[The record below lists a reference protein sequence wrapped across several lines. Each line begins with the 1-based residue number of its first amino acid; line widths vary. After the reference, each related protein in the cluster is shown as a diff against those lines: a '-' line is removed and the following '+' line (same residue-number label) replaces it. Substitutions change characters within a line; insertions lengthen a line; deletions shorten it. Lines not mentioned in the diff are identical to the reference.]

1 MLNLSNWTPCYI
13 KTPQGH
19 CGTKVPR
26 LNMCRS
32 IMSLNKITH
41 QFCGNYPFS
50 QWKKATNWA
59 EVLVCVCVCGADDV
73 LYGYYKGS
81 QGVPRMRNVREW
93 WNLPNQ
99 PRNRFFPYSPQMF
112 QSLFRTWNSSVFML
126 HFTFSEK
133 TESGPVIPK
142 LHSLA
147 INNINSWLNR
157 FLKLWP
163 PCNSYNK
170 INGFLN
176 LCPPA
181 WKSIYQNK

>member
-1 MLNLSNWTPCYI
+1 MA
-13 KTPQGH
+13 
-19 CGTKVPR
+19 
-26 LNMCRS
+26 
-32 IMSLNKITH
+32 ITH
-41 QFCGNYPFS
+41 SVNEKRQQTERRY
-50 QWKKATNWA
+50 WY
-59 EVLVCVCVCGADDV
+59 VCMGGLCIIR
-73 LYGYYKGS
+73 LLYYKGS

-157 FLKLWP
+157 FLKLCQS
-163 PCNSYNK
+163 CNSYNK

-181 WKSIYQNK
+181 WKLIYQNKWLFKLMSTYLRFIYQNLLI

>member
-1 MLNLSNWTPCYI
+1 MA
-13 KTPQGH
+13 
-19 CGTKVPR
+19 
-26 LNMCRS
+26 
-32 IMSLNKITH
+32 ITH
-41 QFCGNYPFS
+41 SVNEKRQQTERRY
-50 QWKKATNWA
+50 WY
-59 EVLVCVCVCGADDV
+59 VCVCVCGADYV

-99 PRNRFFPYSPQMF
+99 PRNRFFLYSPQMF

-157 FLKLWP
+157 FLKLCP

-170 INGFLN
+170 INGFHYVHLLEN
-176 LCPPA
+176 
-181 WKSIYQNK
+181 